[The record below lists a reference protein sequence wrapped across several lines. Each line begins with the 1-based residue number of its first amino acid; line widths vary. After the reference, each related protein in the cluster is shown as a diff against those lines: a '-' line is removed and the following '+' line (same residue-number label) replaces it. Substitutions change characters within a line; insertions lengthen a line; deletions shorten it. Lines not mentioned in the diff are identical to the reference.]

1 MAIENTATKT
11 QAGLR
16 DYVAMMRPDY
26 WIKHIFIIPGIV
38 FALLLGADD
47 ARFVTATV
55 AIGFVIAALL
65 SSANY
70 IINEW
75 LDAGFD
81 AHHPSKSSRAAVT
94 KQVSPAIVIVLYL
107 ALAGSGLVLALLLS
121 TSIVIVALL
130 FLLSGLTYNIAP
142 IRTKDK
148 AYLDVAM
155 EAINNPIRLTLGW
168 LLVDLTTLPPASLI
182 FVYWAAGG
190 FLMSVKR
197 LAEYRSISAS
207 SGLDKLHLYRASFR
221 RYSKSALLI
230 QSFLYAQLS
239 SFFLAVF
246 LIKYRIEYLLS
257 LPLFALLFAVY
268 FWIGLQPHSSAQ
280 APERLM
286 SEKSLVA
293 ISIALVL
300 LLTLLTVFDIPALSI
315 FSKPFILH
323 TTTIH

>member
-1 MAIENTATKT
+1 MKTK
-11 QAGLR
+11 ALLR
-16 DYVAMMRPDY
+16 DYIAMMRPDY
-26 WIKHIFIIPGIV
+26 WIKHIFIVPGIV
-38 FALLLGADD
+38 FGLLLGASD
-47 ARFVTATV
+47 AHFVFTEIV
-55 AIGFVIAALL
+55 LGFIIAAFI

-70 IINEW
+70 VINEW
-75 LDAGFD
+75 LDASFD
-81 AHHPSKSSRAAVT
+81 AHHPGKSQRPAVV
-94 KQVSPAIVIVLYL
+94 KQVSPAIVISLY
-107 ALAGSGLVLALLLS
+107 LVLASVGLLMATTLS
-121 TSIVIVALL
+121 TGVTIIAGI

-155 EAINNPIRLTLGW
+155 EAMNNPIRLTLGW
-168 LLVDLTTLPPASLI
+168 LLVDHTTLPPASLL

-197 LAEYRSISAS
+197 LAEYRSISKTA
-207 SGLDKLHLYRASFR
+207 GIDMLHLYRASFR
-221 RYSKSALLI
+221 YYSENALLI

-246 LIKYRIEYLLS
+246 LVKYRIEYLLS
-257 LPLFALLFAVY
+257 FPLFASLFAVY

-286 SEKSLVA
+286 REKTLVA
-293 ISIALVL
+293 IVVALVL
-300 LLTLLTVFDIPALSI
+300 LLTLLTLFNIPALGI

-323 TTTIH
+323 TSQLN

>member
-1 MAIENTATKT
+1 MAIKTK
-11 QAGLR
+11 AGLR

-38 FALLLGADD
+38 FALLLGAHE
-47 ARFVTATV
+47 ARFVPLTV

-75 LDAGFD
+75 LDASFD
-81 AHHPSKSSRAAVT
+81 AHHPSKSRRAAVT
-94 KQVSPAIVIVLYL
+94 KEVEPAIVIGLYVV
-107 ALAGSGLVLALLLS
+107 LAGSGLVLAFLLS
-121 TSIVIVALL
+121 TSIAIVALL

-182 FVYWAAGG
+182 FVYWASGG

-197 LAEYRSISAS
+197 LAEYRSITAT

-221 RYSKSALLI
+221 RYSESALLI

-257 LPLFALLFAVY
+257 LPLFALLFAAY

-293 ISIALVL
+293 ISIALVV

-323 TTTIH
+323 TTAIH

>member
-1 MAIENTATKT
+1 MEIESMEIKAK
-11 QAGLR
+11 AGLR

-26 WIKHIFIIPGIV
+26 WIKHIFIVPGIV

-47 ARFVTATV
+47 ARFVPTTV
-55 AIGFVIAALL
+55 ILGFVIAALL

-75 LDAGFD
+75 LDASFD
-81 AHHPSKSSRAAVT
+81 AHHPSKSQRAAVT
-94 KQVSPAIVIVLYL
+94 KQVSPAIVTALYL
-107 ALAGSGLVLALLLS
+107 LLAGSGLVLATLLS
-121 TSIVIVALL
+121 TSIAVVALL
-130 FLLSGLTYNIAP
+130 FLLSGLSYNIAP

-182 FVYWAAGG
+182 FVYWAGGG

-197 LAEYRSISAS
+197 LAEYRSISRS

-221 RYSKSALLI
+221 HYSESALLI

-286 SEKSLVA
+286 SEKTLVGLVF
-293 ISIALVL
+293 ALVL
-300 LLTLLTVFDIPALSI
+300 LLTVLTVFDIPALAI

-323 TTTIH
+323 TTQIP

>member
-1 MAIENTATKT
+1 MEIKAK
-11 QAGLR
+11 AGFR
-16 DYVAMMRPDY
+16 DYLAMMRPDY

-38 FALLLGADD
+38 FGLLLGASD
-47 ARFVTATV
+47 AHIVPIEIAL
-55 AIGFVIAALL
+55 GFILAALL

-70 IINEW
+70 VINEW
-75 LDAGFD
+75 LDAHFD
-81 AHHPSKSSRAAVT
+81 AHHPSKSQRPAVI
-94 KQVSPAIVIVLYL
+94 KQVSPAIVIALYFV
-107 ALAGSGLVLALLLS
+107 LAGSGILLATFLS
-121 TSIVIVALL
+121 TGVTIVALV

-168 LLVDLTTLPPASLI
+168 LLVDHSTLPPASLV

-197 LAEYRSISAS
+197 LAEYRSISSS
-207 SGLDKLHLYRASFR
+207 SGINALHLYRASFR
-221 RYSKSALLI
+221 HYSENALLI

-286 SEKSLVA
+286 SEKTLVA
-293 ISIALVL
+293 IVIALIL
-300 LLTLLTVFDIPALSI
+300 LLALLTWFNIPALAV

-323 TTTIH
+323 TTLIN